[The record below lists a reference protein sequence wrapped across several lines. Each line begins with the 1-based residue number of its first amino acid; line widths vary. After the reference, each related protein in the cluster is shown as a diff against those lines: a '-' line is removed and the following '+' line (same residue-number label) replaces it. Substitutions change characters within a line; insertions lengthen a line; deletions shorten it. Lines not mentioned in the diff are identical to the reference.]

1 MESAPLHVR
10 TSHKAQAAAYLPLN
24 GIHDTEERRE
34 GRVLG
39 VQRARKHAEAGRK
52 VSHVSVVPGRC
63 SVELSQQLILAVVQ
77 CKLAAQHSRASCEQ
91 QLGGC
96 AGGDSGF
103 GLTARSAAW
112 HVVRGSRVRNFS
124 AADRVV
130 ASHDRAQRRSGSS
143 RRGSGDGLC
152 CFIACMSIAFRTA

>member
-77 CKLAAQHSRASCEQ
+77 CKFAAQHSRASCKQ
-91 QLGGC
+91 KLGGC

-103 GLTARSAAW
+103 GLTAGSAAW
-112 HVVRGSRVRNFS
+112 GVVKGSRIRDVS
-124 AADRVV
+124 TCGRVV
-130 ASHDRAQRRSGSS
+130 ASYGRAKRRGSS
-143 RRGSGDGLC
+143 SRCGSGDGLC
-152 CFIACMSIAFRTA
+152 CFVT